1 MSLVVN
7 HNLMAMT
14 AARNLSGIYNRLGN
28 SVARLSSGLRVN
40 SAADDAAG
48 LAIREL
54 MRSDIAVLNQGIR
67 NASDAI
73 SMIQTAEGAMSVI
86 DEKLIRMKELAEQA
100 ATGTYTT
107 AQREIMNSEYQ
118 AMAAEIDRIANATD
132 FNGVKILDGSLTQSH
147 QGSGMKIHFGTG
159 NDAAEDYYYVNIGDM
174 RATYETGLRVGNSD
188 DRDTL
193 RTTSLNAASKTASLA
208 DSASSTDGLF
218 GIRFAEDFNQEAP
231 ASATW
236 NIFGYVDVD
245 ASRDSISD
253 LVNEI
258 NAGKQASGTL
268 NINAFSTT
276 STDSNYF
283 GSQSLTING
292 FTFTFS
298 TAATTGDTLDTANK
312 SGVIAIGDV
321 LSATSVA
328 REVAGYL
335 NTNNSEIGVNVAG
348 AGTTLNVFAYEG
360 GEAGNSINT
369 VSATTTMVANQA
381 TLSGGGQTPLTASAY
396 YDEANE
402 EWELQI
408 QMNQGGEKYQVQIFS
423 LTTASGTPDIVG
435 GLITG
440 TSMGGAAATGNDPEY
455 GRLVT
460 ALATEQADYGSTDEV
475 AEWTQPQEGFGTTEW
490 AGADILTQSAAQQA
504 LAAMD
509 TAINAK
515 DTARANLGAI
525 QNRLENTITNL
536 QIQAENLQAAESRIS
551 DVDVATEMTEFTR
564 NNILAQAATAML
576 AQANSLPQLALQ
588 LLG

>member
-14 AARNLSGIYNRLGN
+14 AARNLGTIYERLSK
-28 SVARLSSGLRVN
+28 SVSRLSSGLRVN

-132 FNGVKILDGSLTQSH
+132 FNGVKLLDGSLVQSH
-147 QGSGMKIHFGTG
+147 AGSGMKIHFGTG
-159 NDAAEDYYYVNIGDM
+159 NDAAEDYYFINIGDM

-188 DRDTL
+188 PRDTL
-193 RTTSLNAASKTASLA
+193 RTKSLNAASKTAALA

-218 GIRFAEDFNQEAP
+218 GIRYSTNFDAENP
-231 ASATW
+231 GNATW
-236 NIFGYVDVD
+236 NIYGYIDVD

-258 NAGKQASGTL
+258 NAGTQATGTITAKAL
-268 NINAFSTT
+268 STT
-276 STDSNYF
+276 SSANNYY
-283 GSQSLTING
+283 GNQSLTING
-292 FTFTFS
+292 YTFTFTTSGGTESFDATNKTGVISISGMS
-298 TAATTGDTLDTANK
+298 TAA
-312 SGVIAIGDV
+312 
-321 LSATSVA
+321 SVGL
-328 REVAGYL
+328 EVAGYL
-335 NTNNSEIGVNVAG
+335 NAHASTIGVHAAWNSA
-348 AGTTLNVFAYEG
+348 TIKLFAYEG
-360 GEAGNSINT
+360 GEAGNSIDT
-369 VSATTTMVANQA
+369 VSGSTYGFEAGQA
-381 TLSGGGQTPLTASAY
+381 TLSGGGATPLTASAW
-396 YDEANE
+396 YDETNE
-402 EWELQI
+402 QWELQI
-408 QMNQGGEKYQVQIFS
+408 QMNHGGEKYQVQIFS
-423 LTTASGTPDIVG
+423 LTTATGTPSVVG

-440 TSMGGAAATGNDPEY
+440 TSMNGTSGSSAYY
-455 GRLVT
+455 GRLPNGDSNW
-460 ALATEQADYGSTDEV
+460 LADYASVDETDEW
-475 AEWTQPQEGFGTTEW
+475 EQPQNGSGTTNW
-490 AGADILTQSAAQQA
+490 DGADILTQSAAQAA

-509 TAINAK
+509 VAINKK

-576 AQANSLPQLALQ
+576 AQANSLPMLALQ
-588 LLG
+588 LLGG